1 MLGLRMI
8 DAPKPASPRMVWGV
22 AALLTALSD
31 ALQARFPVVAVQ
43 GELSGFTRAA
53 SGHCYFSLKDAEG
66 QPAML
71 RCAMFRRVA
80 GMVDFAP
87 RDGMTVEVRGRLDL
101 YGPRGELQFI
111 VEAMRRSGEGALYE
125 QFLRLKARL
134 EAQGLFDAERKRPPP
149 TYARRIGVITSTAG
163 AALQDVLT
171 ALRRRAPHAR
181 VFIYPTLVQGADA
194 PPAIVRALATANE
207 RADAEVLLLVRGG
220 GSLEDLWAFN
230 DERVVQAVA
239 ASALPVIC
247 GVGHE
252 TDLTLADLAA
262 DLRAPTP
269 TAAAELATVARQ
281 QCLETLEALER
292 QLTRRVERRLD
303 AAAQRLDRLA
313 LRLARPGDALA
324 RQRRRVDLL
333 AQRLGHVA
341 PRAVALESQRL
352 RHLEQRL
359 GQVAPRAAALEMQRL
374 RHLAQRLDQA
384 LPRQLQR
391 GAHQLEA
398 LGARLEALD
407 PRQVLARGYAWL
419 DDGQGRAL
427 SSATQ
432 LREGQDLR
440 AVLAD
445 GEAEL
450 RVGRVVVREG

>member
-292 QLTRRVERRLD
+292 QLTRRVEQRLD

>member
-1 MLGLRMI
+1 MV
-8 DAPKPASPRMVWGV
+8 DALKPASPRMVWGV

-31 ALQARFPVVAVQ
+31 ALQARFPVITVQ

-71 RCAMFRRVA
+71 RCAMFRRA
-80 GMVDFAP
+80 ASLVDFAP
-87 RDGMTVEVRGRLDL
+87 RDGMTVELRGRLDL

-134 EAQGLFDAERKRPPP
+134 EAQGLFDADRKRQPPP
-149 TYARRIGVITSTAG
+149 FARRIGVITSTGG
-163 AALQDVLT
+163 AALHDVLT
-171 ALRRRAPHAR
+171 ALRRRAPHAQ
-181 VFIYPTLVQGADA
+181 VFIYPTLVQGNEA
-194 PPAIVRALATANE
+194 PPAIVRALALAND

-230 DERVVQAVA
+230 DERVVGAVA
-239 ASALPVIC
+239 ESALPVIC

-252 TDLTLADLAA
+252 TDITLADLAA

-269 TAAAELATVARQ
+269 TAAAELATVSRQ

-292 QLTRRVERRLD
+292 QLTRRLEQRLD

-324 RQRRRVDLL
+324 RQRRRLDLL
-333 AQRLGHVA
+333 
-341 PRAVALESQRL
+341 S
-352 RHLEQRL
+352 QRL
-359 GQVAPRAAALEMQRL
+359 GQVAPRTVALQ
-374 RHLAQRLDQA
+374 AQRLAHLDQRLHRA
-384 LPRQLQR
+384 LPQQAQR
-391 GAHQLEA
+391 GAHRLDALEA
-398 LGARLEALD
+398 RLQALD

-427 SSATQ
+427 SSARQ
-432 LREGQDLR
+432 LSEGQDLR

-450 RVGRVVVREG
+450 RVGRVVCRDAEG

>member
-1 MLGLRMI
+1 
-8 DAPKPASPRMVWGV
+8 MVWGV

-31 ALQARFPVVAVQ
+31 ALQARFPVITVQ

-71 RCAMFRRVA
+71 RCAMFRRA
-80 GMVDFAP
+80 ASMVDFAP
-87 RDGMTVEVRGRLDL
+87 RDGMTVELRGRLDL

-125 QFLRLKARL
+125 QFLRLKAKL
-134 EAQGLFDAERKRPPP
+134 ESLGYFDADRKRQPPP
-149 TYARRIGVITSTAG
+149 YARRIGVITSTGA

-181 VFIYPTLVQGADA
+181 VFLYPTLVQGNEA

-239 ASALPVIC
+239 ESPLPVIC

-252 TDLTLADLAA
+252 TDITLADLAA

-269 TAAAELATVARQ
+269 TAAAELATVSRQ

-292 QLTRRVERRLD
+292 QLVRRVEQRMD

-324 RQRRRVDLL
+324 RQRRRLDLL
-333 AQRLGHVA
+333 SQRLGQIP
-341 PRAVALESQRL
+341 PRTVSLESQRL

-359 GQVAPRAAALEMQRL
+359 NQTAPRAAAMETQRL
-374 RHLAQRLDQA
+374 RHLAQRLDRA
-384 LPRQLQR
+384 LPQQAHR
-391 GAHQLEA
+391 GAHRLDALEA
-398 LGARLEALD
+398 RLQTLD

-427 SSATQ
+427 SSVDQ
-432 LREGQDLR
+432 LHEGQDLR
-440 AVLAD
+440 AVLSD
-445 GEAEL
+445 GEADIQ
-450 RVGRVVVREG
+450 VGRVVRREV

>member
-1 MLGLRMI
+1 
-8 DAPKPASPRMVWGV
+8 MVWGV

-31 ALQARFPVVAVQ
+31 ALQARFPVVTVQ

-53 SGHCYFSLKDAEG
+53 SGHCYFSLKDADG

-71 RCAMFRRVA
+71 RCAMFRRA
-80 GMVDFAP
+80 ASLIDFAP
-87 RDGMTVEVRGRLDL
+87 RDGMTVELRGRLDL
-101 YGPRGELQFI
+101 YGARGELQFI

-125 QFLRLKARL
+125 QFLRLKAKL
-134 EAQGLFDAERKRPPP
+134 ESLGYFDADRKRPPP
-149 TYARRIGVITSTAG
+149 PYARRIGVITSTGG
-163 AALQDVLT
+163 AALHDVLT
-171 ALRRRAPHAR
+171 ALRRRAPHVR
-181 VFIYPTLVQGADA
+181 VYIYPTLVQGAEA
-194 PPAIVRALATANE
+194 PPAIARALAVANE

-239 ASALPVIC
+239 ESPLPVIC

-281 QCLETLEALER
+281 QCLDTLEALER
-292 QLTRRVERRLD
+292 QLHRRAEQRLD
-303 AAAQRLDRLA
+303 ASAQRLDRLA

-324 RQRRRVDLL
+324 RQRRRLDLL
-333 AQRLGHVA
+333 SQRLGQIA
-341 PRAVALESQRL
+341 PRTVSMESQRL

-359 GQVAPRAAALEMQRL
+359 AQVAPRTAALEQQRL
-374 RHLAQRLDQA
+374 RHLSQRLERALPQQAQRGAQRLETLA
-384 LPRQLQR
+384 
-391 GAHQLEA
+391 
-398 LGARLEALD
+398 ARLEALD

-427 SSATQ
+427 SSVAQ
-432 LREGQDLR
+432 LSEGQDLR

-445 GEAEL
+445 GEADL
-450 RVGRVVVREG
+450 QVTRIAPGR

>member
-111 VEAMRRSGEGALYE
+111 VEGMRRSGEGALYE

-163 AALQDVLT
+163 AALHDVLT

-292 QLTRRVERRLD
+292 QLTRRVEQRLD

-445 GEAEL
+445 GEADL